1 MSDYIW
7 EMVALTTFDDVRPPL
22 WPDGAVGDR
31 SAADAHATTCG
42 PEGSNDGFQ
51 PVRDDD
57 RERWE
62 RALA

>member
-1 MSDYIW
+1 
-7 EMVALTTFDDVRPPL
+7 MVALTTNDDVRLPA
-22 WPDGAVGDR
+22 WPDGAAGGR
-31 SAADAHATTCG
+31 SAADARATSCG

-62 RALA
+62 RDRA